1 MPLKTM
7 RGENWEG
14 TRDLIGWKVKTEPS
28 RIIGK
33 CQYITSVALLFVRI
47 DPI

>member
-1 MPLKTM
+1 MPSKTV
-7 RGENWEG
+7 RGENREG
-14 TRDLIGWKVKTEPS
+14 THDLIGWKVKTEPS

-33 CQYITSVALLFVRI
+33 CQYITFVCSLFVRI